1 MTVENTLQFVIHHGY
16 AVLFA
21 WVLLEQGGLPI
32 PAVPFLLAVG
42 ALAATGRMNLAL
54 ILATAVIASLASDGS
69 WYALG
74 RRRGMGILHLL
85 CRISLEPDS
94 CVRQTENLFSR
105 RGSSALL
112 VAKFI
117 PGLSTV
123 APPLAGITRM
133 HPGRFLL
140 FDGLGALFWAGVFA
154 VLGVLFSEQ
163 LEGLGVFLATM
174 GTWLLAILVGGP
186 GAYLLWKFLARQ
198 LFLRRLRVARITPE
212 ELRRKLESGEEVM
225 IVDLRHALEFD
236 ADPVVIPGAVR
247 WDAGDLA
254 QGELKLPRGREVIL
268 YCS

>member
-1 MTVENTLQFVIHHGY
+1 MESTIQFLIRHGY
-16 AVLFA
+16 IVLFV

-32 PAVPFLLAVG
+32 PAVPLLLAAG
-42 ALAATGRMNLAL
+42 ALAATGRMNLSL
-54 ILATAVIASLASDGS
+54 ILGIAVVASLASDGS

-74 RRRGMGILHLL
+74 RRRGMAVLHLL
-85 CRISLEPDS
+85 CRVSLEPDS

-123 APPLAGITRM
+123 APPLAGVSRM
-133 HPGRFLL
+133 PFARFVL
-140 FDGLGALFWAGVFA
+140 FDGLGTLLWIGVFV
-154 VLGVLFSEQ
+154 VLGVLFAEQ
-163 LEGLGVFLATM
+163 LEGVAVLLATM
-174 GTWLLAILVGGP
+174 GAWLLAILVGGL

-212 ELRRKLESGEEVM
+212 ELKQKLESGDKVV
-225 IVDLRHALEFD
+225 IVDLRHPLEFD
-236 ADPVVIPGAVR
+236 ADPVAIPGAVR

-254 QGELKLPRGREVIL
+254 HSHLKLPRDQEVIL